1 MKMWKWHCWQLTR
14 EVFSW
19 KRVQTETNAFIVL
32 ICSQTKMVFDTGE
45 LASENQ
51 GPISVR
57 TLNVARWTMEFCLP
71 IIPMILHFQSSTALT
86 LVFSPLRERK
96 TLKGPPLTSKVAQKL
111 ISLSLSTPLYKMDL
125 LSTYLIH
132 RGDVSPPCTG
142 TDN

>member
-1 MKMWKWHCWQLTR
+1 MKIMASGPITSWQIDGETMETVITR

-57 TLNVARWTMEFCLP
+57 TLNVAR
-71 IIPMILHFQSSTALT
+71 
-86 LVFSPLRERK
+86 
-96 TLKGPPLTSKVAQKL
+96 
-111 ISLSLSTPLYKMDL
+111 
-125 LSTYLIH
+125 
-132 RGDVSPPCTG
+132 
-142 TDN
+142 